1 MFMNFSLE
9 KAAKITVASLGLVL
23 AVACGP
29 TYISYEYAAQII
41 NPSDSVCVNGLLIGN
56 RSSEVAMPGE
66 TKTFTLTFGRH
77 NGVPTLLLGLSAEC
91 RTKEGTGRSERDF
104 LLPADTTERTI
115 IVKPSTTAPDYQV
128 TAPGPT
134 IELVK

>member
-1 MFMNFSLE
+1 MMKIFSE
-9 KAAKITVASLGLVL
+9 SLARVTALAIGLSL
-23 AVACGP
+23 AMTACG
-29 TYISYEYAAQII
+29 TYIQSEYTVKVI
-41 NPSDSVCVNGLLIGN
+41 NPSDSVCINGLLLGN

-66 TKTFTLTFGRH
+66 TKTFTITFARH
-77 NGVPTLLLGLSAEC
+77 NAVPTQLLGLSAEC
-91 RTKEGTGRSERDF
+91 RTKDGKGESQRELRVAGD
-104 LLPADTTERTI
+104 ATERTI